1 MRILYVVTAA
11 GFGGAPMHV
20 LQLLRHF
27 STQGHVIGLVSAP
40 EPRLVDEAKRLGV
53 QVYPNP
59 YFVRTLNPMAD
70 LRALQYVMQSIKRFQ
85 PDILHAHSSKAG
97 LAARFGAAFY
107 GVQAVV
113 FTAHGWAFTEGRPMW
128 KRRIIAAL
136 ERVAAYK
143 TSRII
148 CVSNHDYDL
157 ALDFHIAP
165 AEKLR
170 IIHNGVD
177 PSPFLRPF
185 SGDMRKSLGLRED
198 DVVVTFVGRLAPP
211 KDVLTLLA
219 AIENVPSC
227 KVLIV
232 GDGPLRDGIEA
243 YIRKRKL
250 SEAVI
255 MLGEHSDVPAILN
268 VSDIFVLISDWEGL
282 PYTIIEA
289 MMAGLPVTASEVG
302 GVGELVKDGETGF
315 LVERKDV
322 VGLTVALQRLI
333 GNRALRQKLGK
344 AGRLRALT
352 MFSAAQ
358 MLKKVEGVYAEL
370 L

>member
-27 STQGHVIGLVSAP
+27 SAQGHVIGLVSAP

-59 YFVRTLNPMAD
+59 YFVRTLNPIAD
-70 LRALQYVMQSIKRFQ
+70 LRALQYVIQSIKRFQ

-128 KRRIIAAL
+128 KRRIIAL
-136 ERVAAYK
+136 VERIAAYK

-148 CVSNHDYDL
+148 CVSNHDYNL
-157 ALDFHIAP
+157 ALAFHVAP
-165 AEKLR
+165 VEKLR
-170 IIHNGVD
+170 VVHNGVD
-177 PSPFLRPF
+177 PSPFLQP
-185 SGDMRKSLGLRED
+185 SPGDVRKSLGLRED
-198 DVVVTFVGRLAPP
+198 DVVITFVGRLAPP
-211 KDVLTLLA
+211 KDALTLLA
-219 AIENVPSC
+219 AIKNVPSC

-243 YIRKRKL
+243 YSREQKL
-250 SEAVI
+250 SESVI
-255 MLGEHSDVPAILN
+255 MLGERSDVPAILSA
-268 VSDIFVLISDWEGL
+268 SDIFVLISDWEGL

-289 MMAGLPVTASEVG
+289 MMAGLPVIASEVG

-322 VGLTVALQRLI
+322 AGLTAALQRLI
-333 GNRALRQKLGK
+333 GNRALRQKLGN
-344 AGRLRALT
+344 AGRQRALT

-358 MLKKVEGVYAEL
+358 MLKNVQDVYAEL
-370 L
+370 